1 MPKAAKAKCYA
12 VRNGREGP
20 KIYNTWEEA
29 KINVA
34 RYPGAIHKS
43 FPLSQI
49 KEAETWVN
57 LEPATQ
63 RTYTQARPI
72 SRNLSAAS
80 IASSN
85 ATSTTGST
93 SDTYEDAIDFE
104 DELDSMPFQLS
115 QDKNPHIV
123 KPEPGP
129 SRLPAVDAAPPVV
142 NAPPPQD
149 IKLSKEQRDVLE
161 MVKSGRNVFFTG
173 SAGTGKSVLL
183 REIIKHCLEQKRRL
197 AITASTGIA
206 SVNIGGCTVHSWSG
220 IGLGKEAKE
229 VLVCKLIG
237 KPKWIEEKKR
247 RQWAAD
253 HHVPYKADP
262 YEPDWLG
269 GAAMDRWIKT
279 KTLIVDEISMIDG
292 VLFDKLEFIA
302 RIIRRSDEPFGGL
315 QLVLSGDFCQLPPVP
330 DKHGDLE
337 NSQVFAFEANT
348 WDRCVGRPVFLT
360 KVFRQKDQAFVDMLN
375 AMRFGL
381 LAPATVVKF
390 KGLSRPVVYEDGIEP
405 TDLFPTRKEVDN
417 ANSERLSKLPPPVHT
432 YQSQDVPGHDERGN
446 RIKIQTMRTLLSRL
460 VAPEKLVLKERA
472 QVMLIKNIV
481 QGSLVNGSV
490 GIVIGFCTCREAV
503 QEGTQIA
510 QVDNHKNKEKQVE
523 TKKEP
528 TIPEEFMRANR
539 VWPKVRFQ
547 NGSTLLCIPSTFEV
561 NNSDSSIAALR
572 QQVPLILAWALSI
585 HKSQGQT
592 LERVRVNLRTTF
604 EKGQAYVALSR
615 ATSMNTLQVLD
626 FDPVRVMAHERVL
639 TWMRE
644 QTGESFLI
652 QDDVDDELELWGDV

>member
-1 MPKAAKAKCYA
+1 KAKCYA

-20 KIYNTWEEA
+20 KIYNTWEE
-29 KINVA
+29 V
-34 RYPGAIHKS
+34 Y
-43 FPLSQI
+43 
-49 KEAETWVN
+49 
-57 LEPATQ
+57 
-63 RTYTQARPI
+63 
-72 SRNLSAAS
+72 
-80 IASSN
+80 
-85 ATSTTGST
+85 
-93 SDTYEDAIDFE
+93 FE

-237 KPKWIEEKKR
+237 KPN
-247 RQWAAD
+247 Q
-253 HHVPYKADP
+253 P
-262 YEPDWLG
+262 LQS
-269 GAAMDRWIKT
+269 
-279 KTLIVDEISMIDG
+279 IVEITQLCVLSVSMIDG

-302 RIIRRSDEPFGGL
+302 RIIRRSDESFGGL
-315 QLVLSGDFCQLPPVP
+315 QVGSRMFSILYLLLMLSVLS
-330 DKHGDLE
+330 
-337 NSQVFAFEANT
+337 
-348 WDRCVGRPVFLT
+348 
-360 KVFRQKDQAFVDMLN
+360 AFVDMLN

-446 RIKIQTMRTLLSRL
+446 RINIQTMRTLLSRL
-460 VAPEKLVLKERA
+460 VAPEKLVL
-472 QVMLIKNIV
+472 KNIV

-604 EKGQAYVALSR
+604 EKGQGK
-615 ATSMNTLQVLD
+615 
-626 FDPVRVMAHERVL
+626 H
-639 TWMRE
+639 
-644 QTGESFLI
+644 
-652 QDDVDDELELWGDV
+652 